1 MARPLFA
8 ETARETSAGV
18 FVNGNAAVSK
28 KTLSGGENPSIAA
41 SPPERWAKINFAD
54 GHFRAA
60 AYADSKFVGHLPRY
74 WRFDFSVRC
83 TQIGKPHSAQ
93 SSAISVNCPDKKSN
107 PWTPSCSSPTPM
119 KPRSFALFISAIDSF
134 GKLGFMEANAEILSG
149 WRAAKSAIWRF
160 RMVHVPGFSQYQAL
174 DYGALDSGGIHVQK
188 KFLFAWKSLQRFF
201 PVGALA
207 NELSPVSLR
216 GAFRP
221 CFGSRRDVFG
231 IKMRMGVYYFQCFWI
246 LRALARFV

>member
-1 MARPLFA
+1 MARAPFA

-119 KPRSFALFISAIDSF
+119 KPRFFALFISAIDSF

-160 RMVHVPGFSQYQAL
+160 RMEHVPGFSQYQPWIMARSTP
-174 DYGALDSGGIHVQK
+174 AESMSK
-188 KFLFAWKSLQRFF
+188 RNFFSLGNPCNDFF
-201 PVGALA
+201 PSGRLPTSFPQYLSAARSAHASGADA
-207 NELSPVSLR
+207 MFS
-216 GAFRP
+216 G
-221 CFGSRRDVFG
+221 
-231 IKMRMGVYYFQCFWI
+231 
-246 LRALARFV
+246 